1 MIFSLYDSTGIQNY
15 IFSSNK
21 LKEIVGGSELV
32 RKMFKE
38 FLIGAIKNCN
48 FKYSDDDKDNMMDV
62 DVRIVYIG
70 GGNAALLYKDKNIM
84 KKVNEEF
91 STILL
96 KNATSIGY
104 VTAYCE
110 VDIDK
115 DDFKEKRN
123 ELLNKL
129 EQKKNM
135 NFRGTRLL
143 GLPITKPSANNEYP
157 AIDSFTEDNREIYI
171 STETKC
177 KRDILI
183 DNDQFNDFNYNGE
196 KYEFPMELDELGQS
210 EGENYIGVVHIDGN
224 NMGHEIDKFLSEFDD
239 FTEGMKA
246 MRELSSEIDRVYKL
260 FFEDMVKN
268 LIINIKTEK
277 LKFLEL
283 KNNTLPIRPVIM
295 EGDDITFICNGKLA
309 LGLAVDILKSI
320 NKKNSVKIRNYEI
333 PISACAGVA
342 IVKSHFP
349 IDRAYK
355 IAEDCCGAAKRKGKF
370 LKAESETVGNWLDFH
385 IVNSGMTDELD
396 EMRAKNYNLGSLKD
410 PSLPPLSGD
419 NNKLPQ
425 YNLLYRPWCIMD
437 EGKYSW
443 GNFEK
448 IFESFKNWPRSKLM
462 NLRDA
467 FLEGREEVVDFMI
480 EVRSKKLDVCKID
493 DVSYE
498 SLFDVYDMTPYYDV
512 IEAFDYYI
520 EI

>member
-1 MIFSLYDSTGIQNY
+1 MIFCLYDSTGIQNY

-21 LKEIVGGSELV
+21 LKEIVGGSELI

-38 FLIGAIKNCN
+38 FLIDAIKNCN

-62 DVRIVYIG
+62 DVKIVYIG

-96 KNATSIGY
+96 KKATSIGY
-104 VTAYCE
+104 VTAYC
-110 VDIDK
+110 DIDIEK
-115 DDFKEKRN
+115 DSFNKKRD

-157 AIDSFTEDNREIYI
+157 AICSYTEDNKEIYI
-171 STETKC
+171 STEIKC
-177 KRDILI
+177 KRDILRDTI
-183 DNDQFNDFNYNGE
+183 QFNNFNYNGG

-224 NMGHEIDKFLSEFDD
+224 NMGHEIEKFLSKFDD
-239 FTEGMKA
+239 FTEGMEA

-268 LIINIKTEK
+268 LIKDVKTEK

-309 LGLAVDILKSI
+309 LGLAINILKSI

-355 IAEDCCGAAKRKGKF
+355 IAEDCCSAAKRKGKF
-370 LKAESETVGNWLDFH
+370 LKGENGTVGNWLDFH
-385 IVNSGMTDELD
+385 IVNSGMTNELD

-410 PSLPPLSGD
+410 PSLPSLSGD

-448 IFESFKNWPRSKLM
+448 IFKSFKNWPKSKLM

-480 EVRSKKLDVCKID
+480 ETRSKNPDVCKID
-493 DVSYE
+493 DD
-498 SLFDVYDMTPYYDV
+498 LFDTYDMTPYYDV
-512 IEAFDYYI
+512 VEAFDYYV